1 MNKDVS
7 LEKKHY
13 VKPDVMEI
21 VYEMDSNI
29 AAGCNV
35 IASNPTDYNNC
46 SYEENEY
53 SVFLDHC
60 LDNANDF
67 GFCYHVP
74 TPSSAV
80 FDS

>member
-1 MNKDVS
+1 MNKDMT

-13 VKPDVMEI
+13 VKPDVMEV

-35 IASNPTDYNNC
+35 ITNNPTDYNDC
-46 SYEENEY
+46 SYEENDY

-60 LDNANDF
+60 DDNADDY

-74 TPSSAV
+74 TPSSSV
-80 FDS
+80 FTS

>member
-13 VKPDVMEI
+13 IKPDVMEV

-35 IASNPTDYNNC
+35 ISKNPTDYNNC
-46 SYEENEY
+46 SYEENDY
-53 SVFLDHC
+53 NVFLNHC
-60 LDNANDF
+60 ADNADDF

-74 TPSSAV
+74 TPSSSV
-80 FDS
+80 FAS